1 MSSLI
6 KIGGVPEH
14 FNLPWQLAL
23 ENGLFESANIDV
35 QWSFYAGG
43 TGAMTAALSRGEL
56 DMAILLTEGYT
67 SAVSQGLKATI
78 VKTYIE
84 SPLVWGIYTGFD
96 NPLNELDQQQSLRYA
111 VSRFGSGS
119 HLMAMVHARKRG
131 IRIDEN
137 QFQVIQSLHG
147 GIDALISKKSDVFYW
162 EKFMTRPFVKDRS
175 VRLIGEFQAPWSG
188 FLIVAENYSLLHKEK
203 EIKAVLDLMI
213 PSCIQFKES
222 KLTPQQLMRR
232 FEMTETESRSWLH
245 ATEWN
250 NNYNFNLRS
259 LENAKTALGSI
270 GYPTEKID
278 TLACLAP
285 WLKPITLENK

>member
-1 MSSLI
+1 MSTLI

-56 DMAILLTEGYT
+56 DIAILLTEGYT

-84 SPLVWGIYTGFD
+84 SPLVWGIYTGFE
-96 NPLNELDQQQSLRYA
+96 NPLNALDQQQSLRYA

-119 HLMAMVHARKRG
+119 HLMAMVHARQRG

-147 GIDALISKKSDVFYW
+147 GIDALISSKSDVFYW
-162 EKFMTRPFVKDRS
+162 EKFMTRPFVKDQS

-188 FLIVAENYSLLHKEK
+188 FLIVAENQSLIQKEK

-222 KLTPQQLMRR
+222 NITPHQLMRR
-232 FEMTETESRSWLH
+232 FEMTETESRSWLS

-278 TLACLAP
+278 TLTCLAP
-285 WLKPITLENK
+285 WLKPITL